1 MLGDHVSIV
10 ARRGIQQREADI
22 LLAVGFGKF
31 VGAID
36 KYIDHAPIDF
46 IELLVAERLV
56 GHGSSP
62 MK

>member
-31 VGAID
+31 VGAGLR
-36 KYIDHAPIDF
+36 KAGESLGELKTLAEKAEHAAI
-46 IELLVAERLV
+46 
-56 GHGSSP
+56 
-62 MK
+62 